1 MKKNYFNEEET
12 KEKILRYQSIVET
25 ELNKKGKPIVINK
38 TTEVIRLE
46 NEITKEVLKIVKAII
61 FFYSYTLW
69 EPYEDLLSV
78 GIDACAGCYL
88 KFDPKNGTA
97 FNYFSIIS
105 KKCLY
110 GYTIRR
116 KNKRNIETSI
126 DEKIDIKSP
135 QYSNNIMFFVEGFES
150 TVNDIIDENF
160 TRKKRKKYKNVL
172 DVLCDYL
179 YKTKMY
185 ISKTDL
191 YKFSSIYGIRSID
204 IRSFVKDVKKFLPE
218 MKELIDFQDSDVYRF
233 DNLEI
238 NSGVSKV
245 KQ

>member
-1 MKKNYFNEEET
+1 MNFNNT
-12 KEKILRYQSIVET
+12 IS
-25 ELNKKGKPIVINK
+25 KGKGIFVFSDPAGANSVLAIVDELILLGHIPKKDFLVFTNSM
-38 TTEVIRLE
+38 
-46 NEITKEVLKIVKAII
+46 KAG
-61 FFYSYTLW
+61 L
-69 EPYEDLLSV
+69 
-78 GIDACAGCYL
+78 
-88 KFDPKNGTA
+88 
-97 FNYFSIIS
+97 
-105 KKCLY
+105 
-110 GYTIRR
+110 
-116 KNKRNIETSI
+116 
-126 DEKIDIKSP
+126 DE
-135 QYSNNIMFFVEGFES
+135 
-150 TVNDIIDENF
+150 
-160 TRKKRKKYKNVL
+160 YKNVL

-204 IRSFVKDVKKFLPE
+204 IRSFVKDIKKFLPE